1 MGFEGAVWTKIWHL
15 GSAGSKYLLG
25 ILIYNGSV
33 LPMFQGCGGV
43 PGQGRGDSLWGEFHP
58 SRLLYSTDSYFLPLV
73 FVFHDKNQ
81 SYKYEKYSREIIFRW
96 ESCLLSIDC
105 WSVFCLAARQ
115 IESDNQ
121 IWYKIHHCFKRR
133 VSQNEN
139 FNISNLAVLVSTCSS
154 RPPDFALYA
163 ATFSFSSAFMG
174 APVTAPLRFDI
185 SQLLG

>member
-1 MGFEGAVWTKIWHL
+1 MRRHYIVEQLQLQLQLHCCTIAHL
-15 GSAGSKYLLG
+15 CSRCWACPWDDCCCL
-25 ILIYNGSV
+25 
-33 LPMFQGCGGV
+33 GGV
-43 PGQGRGDSLWGEFHP
+43 GN
-58 SRLLYSTDSYFLPLV
+58 
-73 FVFHDKNQ
+73 HDKYQ
-81 SYKYEKYSREIIFRW
+81 GYKYEKYSREIIFRW

-174 APVTAPLRFDI
+174 PPVPVTAPLRFDI